1 MKTKDWELVA
11 VLLVVLGFMGL
22 MIKLAMAL

>member
-11 VLLVVLGFMGL
+11 VLLVVLGFIGL
-22 MIKLAMAL
+22 MIKLIMAL

>member
-11 VLLVVLGFMGL
+11 AFTVLIGFIGL
-22 MIKLAMAL
+22 IIKLVIAL

>member
-11 VLLVVLGFMGL
+11 VLLVVLGFIGL
-22 MIKLAMAL
+22 IIKVVTSI

>member
-11 VLLVVLGFMGL
+11 VLFVVLGFMGL
-22 MIKLAMAL
+22 MIKLIMAL

>member
-1 MKTKDWELVA
+1 MRTKDWELVA

-22 MIKLAMAL
+22 MIKLVMAL

>member
-1 MKTKDWELVA
+1 MKAKDWELVA

>member
-11 VLLVVLGFMGL
+11 VLLITLGFIGL
-22 MIKLAMAL
+22 IIKVVTSI

>member
-11 VLLVVLGFMGL
+11 VLAVLVGFIGL
-22 MIKLAMAL
+22 IIKLATAL

>member
-11 VLLVVLGFMGL
+11 ALAVLIGFIGL
-22 MIKLAMAL
+22 IIKLVTAL